1 LTQDF
6 GGAWTERKL
15 SVVRGY
21 LDAYAQALKSQSFKR
36 LSGTGDRAEKR
47 REGLPLPDLPE
58 LEAITK
64 GSARLALEVD
74 PSFDTYVLIERAARR
89 PGELSALAKAQP
101 DRNVMVLNEDANQ
114 AIVDLCRATNWRQT
128 RGAVF
133 LDSYGLQVAW
143 ETLVAI
149 SDTQALDVWILFPTG
164 MGLNRLLTK
173 DGNIPAE
180 WQDTL
185 DRFIGRREW
194 RDAFYKVE
202 EATDL
207 FGDVDRRM
215 IKTANAERF
224 EAFLINRLKTIFPV
238 VMELGVPLTNSK
250 GLHVSFAFRQRKPIA
265 KS

>member
-1 LTQDF
+1 MPSPDF

-224 EAFLINRLKTIFPV
+224 EAFLINRASRPF
-238 VMELGVPLTNSK
+238 
-250 GLHVSFAFRQRKPIA
+250 FR
-265 KS
+265 